1 MVSPEGILAPP
12 MLRRTLP
19 ALLFAVAVLSAS
31 GPWASAEATGAVAAS
46 FLTRL
51 GISAEAA
58 LVLHVVAR
66 KAGHVAAYAVFAALV
81 WRALPSDRS
90 RVARAV
96 VALSAAL
103 VLSALDEALQALT
116 PARGGRLSDVLLD
129 VLGASLG
136 VALCA
141 RGFRRSRAGAERA
154 ST

>member
-1 MVSPEGILAPP
+1 MVSAEGILAPS

-51 GISAEAA
+51 GLSANTA

-66 KAGHVAAYAVFAALV
+66 KAGHVAAYALFAALA
-81 WRALPSDRS
+81 WRALPPGRS

-96 VALSAAL
+96 GALSAAL
-103 VLSALDEALQALT
+103 VLSALDEALQSLT
-116 PARGGRLSDVLLD
+116 PARGGRVSDVLLD
-129 VLGASLG
+129 FLGAAIG

-141 RGFRRSRAGAERA
+141 RWSRREAG
-154 ST
+154 SGQG